1 MAPVQFLQ
9 LDPTVQSWLLA
20 VPYLLVALGFFLMI
34 WAAGGYFYAL
44 LCGRGASLADPWYT
58 HAPGAGIF
66 LFAVRV
72 AAGLCLISWVSALF
86 GVAGLFRSV
95 LVLPVLVVLIIGG
108 KLVGSRYGYPQ
119 APLLRRDR
127 LDMGHDWIT
136 SPRPERWLCAGII
149 LTTCALAVNALIG
162 ALVPD
167 MNQDPM
173 WYHLSVPQQWVFAQ
187 RFEVYP
193 NVMPSAYP
201 LAVEALYA
209 TIFLIET
216 DPVLCSLLNVLCG
229 LMLFVAMA
237 GAAAAAFASSRA
249 GAHRGWGVCAVVGVW
264 VPMISV
270 YGMLAPIQPKND
282 IITMF
287 LAFTGVM
294 TIWLPLLA
302 ARQVP
307 HLRWWAVGGLILG
320 TACSAKPTVLGVS
333 FLAMLFAIPLSVTYG
348 RRAGNGYFRQT
359 IIGVVAAVA
368 YMLLA
373 MAPWIFRGLTAHG
386 LPFYPLGRSLVP
398 VAPEFQPLV
407 NTFDSLHGIAGP
419 RFTDWLV
426 YASLLPG
433 RLAFAGANGE
443 KGIFLF
449 IMVCLVGVVATRGR
463 WRWFSLMLSANLLVF
478 VGMKGSAEVFRFL
491 APAYVIA
498 TPLVAWL
505 VGNYAGQMQR
515 RQRLLVGALLWLSI
529 VASVGWHQVRVASF
543 KTMRWKFRPVLSQED
558 IAAYASHAEKGWLYL
573 DYPAIRS
580 RIEPDERVLLIG
592 TPYPFYLHRNVLW
605 NDEGIGKGGLADRW
619 KAMSPSQAE
628 EFFDSQNIDAV
639 LVKSSPDPAG
649 ESNRNSGTSENL
661 DAEGIL
667 QPVKLPDSHE
677 ENGWRLYR
685 VNRR

>member
-1 MAPVQFLQ
+1 MPPAWFMQ
-9 LDPTVQSWLLA
+9 LDSSIQSWLLA
-20 VPYLLVALGFFLMI
+20 VPYLLVGLGFLLMI

-44 LCGRGASLADPWYT
+44 LCGRAASLADPWYT
-58 HAPGAGIF
+58 HAAGTGIF
-66 LFAVRV
+66 LFAVRI
-72 AAGLCLISWVSALF
+72 AGGVCLISWVGALF
-86 GVAGLFRSV
+86 GVAGLFHRAV
-95 LVLPVLVVLIIGG
+95 VLPVLVALIIGG

-119 APLLRRDR
+119 TPLLRRDR

-136 SPRPERWLCAGII
+136 SPRSERWLCAGIL
-149 LTTCALAVNALIG
+149 LTACALAVNALIG

-173 WYHLSVPQQWVFAQ
+173 WYHLSVPQQWVFAG

-209 TIFLIET
+209 AIFLIEIN
-216 DPVLCSLLNVLCG
+216 PVLCSLLYVLCG

-237 GAAAAAFASSRA
+237 GASAAASTSSPP
-249 GAHRGWGVCAVVGVW
+249 GFCRGWGVGAVVGIW
-264 VPMISV
+264 MPMISV
-270 YGMLAPIQPKND
+270 YGLLAPIQPKND

-287 LAFTGVM
+287 LTFTGVM
-294 TIWLPLLA
+294 TIWLPLLG
-302 ARQVP
+302 ARQLP
-307 HLRWWAVGGLILG
+307 SLRWWVVGGLILG
-320 TACSAKPTVLGVS
+320 TACSAKPTVLGIA
-333 FLAMLFAIPLSVTYG
+333 FLTMLFALPLSAVYDRRNGG
-348 RRAGNGYFRQT
+348 RFPRRT
-359 IIGVVAAVA
+359 VVGMSAALGA
-368 YMLLA
+368 MLLA
-373 MAPWIFRGLTAHG
+373 MAPWIFRGLTSHG
-386 LPFYPLGRSLVP
+386 LPFYPLGRSLLP
-398 VAPEFQPLV
+398 VSPEFRPLI

-426 YASLLPG
+426 YASRLPG

-449 IMVCLVGVVATRGR
+449 ITVCLAGLAATRGR

-478 VGMKGSAEVFRFL
+478 VGMKGSAEVFRFF

-505 VGNYAGQMQR
+505 VGAYSSCVHR
-515 RQRLLVGALLWLSI
+515 RQRLLVGTLLWLSI
-529 VASVGWHQVRVASF
+529 VASVGWHQVRVANF

-558 IAAYASHAEKGWLYL
+558 VATYASHAEKGWLYL

-580 RIEPDERVLLIG
+580 RIDPNERVLLIG

-619 KAMSPSQAE
+619 KTMSASQAE
-628 EFFDSQNIDAV
+628 EFFASQDIDVV
-639 LVKSSPDPAG
+639 LVISPPHSAG
-649 ESNRNSGTSENL
+649 ENWRDIATSEEL
-661 DAEGIL
+661 ATAGVL
-667 QPVKLPDSHE
+667 QPIKLPHSHE
-677 ENGWRLYR
+677 AAGWRLYR